1 MMMMMMMM
9 MMIAKITTAI
19 TVINCFVVDIKRK
32 LDRLNSL
39 WNEVQ
44 KATNDRGKSLEDA
57 LVVAERFWDELHN
70 IMATLRDLQDSLNSQ
85 EPPAVEPAAIQQQQ
99 VALQEIRHEIDQV
112 NNHISFLA
120 LKYSSSTDSFLLQVT
135 KHPFFSS

>member
-1 MMMMMMMM
+1 M
-9 MMIAKITTAI
+9 KSS
-19 TVINCFVVDIKRK
+19 CVVTDIKRK

-70 IMATLRDLQDSLNSQ
+70 VMATLRDLQDSLNSQ

-99 VALQEIRHEIDQV
+99 VTLQEIRHEIDQV
-112 NNHISFLA
+112 SRQLLLLLLNLNVDVRVDIISVCYGYWCSNISF
-120 LKYSSSTDSFLLQVT
+120 F
-135 KHPFFSS
+135 